1 MIFFYFYMISQ
12 VIKMLVNVELFL
24 KIILIGIG
32 ATIILDLWALTL
44 NKLFGIPITNWS
56 LVGRWIGHI
65 PKGNLVQ
72 KQISKAPKLDYELG
86 LGWLVHYLIGISYIV
101 LLVAFEGTIW
111 LSQPT
116 VFPPLVISWF
126 LLVAPFF
133 IMMPCMGAGV
143 AGANTP
149 SPIKTRLISIAG
161 HTVFGMG
168 IYGSAVIL
176 NLLIS

>member
-1 MIFFYFYMISQ
+1 
-12 VIKMLVNVELFL
+12 MLVNIQLFL
-24 KIILIGIG
+24 KIILIGVG
-32 ATIILDLWALTL
+32 ATIILDLWALFL
-44 NKLFGIPITNWS
+44 NKFFRIPITNWAM
-56 LVGRWIGHI
+56 VGRWLGHI
-65 PKGNLVQ
+65 PKGELVQ
-72 KQISKAPKLDYELG
+72 KQLNKAPSLDYELG
-86 LGWLVHYLIGISYIV
+86 LGWLAHYLIGISYILV
-101 LLVAFEGTIW
+101 LIAFEGKAW

-126 LLVAPFF
+126 LLIAPFF

-161 HTVFGMG
+161 HTVFGLG